1 MAAGAWTLYSNAVL
15 GMTKGSFNLS
25 ADTYVLLLVTNSYT
39 PAPNTDT
46 TYANVSANELTTTGG
61 YTVGGVVLAS
71 ETDTLTAGV
80 VTFTS
85 ANPSW
90 ASFTAGPFRY
100 GVICRR
106 GGGSLISGDLLLCYS
121 DLGGG
126 SSITGTNTT
135 LTVSMSGSGIFTVGH
150 TP

>member
-15 GMTKGSFNLS
+15 GITKKLMDLS
-25 ADTYVLLLVTNSYT
+25 ADTYVLILVTNSYN
-39 PAPNTDT
+39 PAVNTDT
-46 TYANVSANELTTTGG
+46 TYVNVSATELTTGGG
-61 YTVGGVVLAS
+61 YTVGGVALAS
-71 ETDTLTAGV
+71 VADTLTGGL

-90 ASFTAGPFRY
+90 PSFTAGPFRY
-100 GVICRR
+100 GVIVHRA
-106 GGGSLISGDLLLCYS
+106 GGSLISGDLLLCYS

-135 LTVSMSGSGIFTVGH
+135 LTVTMSGSGIFTIGH
-150 TP
+150 SP